1 MPLLEINEIFCGRW
15 MLWSCLFAMHVH
27 KNIFHHLMLEI
38 ALAMAASNDEKYELS
53 IQELI

>member
-1 MPLLEINEIFCGRW
+1 
-15 MLWSCLFAMHVH
+15 MHVH